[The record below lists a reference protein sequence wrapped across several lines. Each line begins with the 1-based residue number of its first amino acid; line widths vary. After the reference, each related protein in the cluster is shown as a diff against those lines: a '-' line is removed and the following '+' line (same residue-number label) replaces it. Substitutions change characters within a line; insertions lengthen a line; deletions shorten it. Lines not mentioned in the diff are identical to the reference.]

1 MEALVMR
8 AFGKMLVAAI
18 GALSLAA
25 VAGATALANEDHR
38 ILQFDS
44 MTAVTGDAVGTV
56 NDRGLTGGGL
66 PWVIT
71 SGSGEV
77 TRGGH
82 VQVTVTGLVIPARDN
97 TNPVANFK
105 AIVSCVTQHHVIV
118 NVSTALFPAST
129 AGDST
134 IDDTVALP
142 RHCSHPILFVTSP
155 GGSWF
160 AMSNRDEDDEDDD

>member
-1 MEALVMR
+1 MR
-8 AFGKMLVAAI
+8 AFGKMLVAAM

-25 VAGATALANEDHR
+25 VAGATALADEDHV

-44 MTAVTGDAVGTV
+44 MTAVTGAAVGTV

-71 SGSGEV
+71 SGSGMV
-77 TRGGH
+77 TREGH
-82 VQVTVTGLVIPARDN
+82 VQVSVSGLVIPDRGN

-105 AIVSCVTQHHVIV
+105 AIVSCVTQHHVI
-118 NVSTALFPAST
+118 TILFAAST

-160 AMSNRDEDDEDDD
+160 AMSNRDEDEEDGD

>member
-1 MEALVMR
+1 MR
-8 AFGKMLVAAI
+8 AFGRMLVAAI

-25 VAGATALANEDHR
+25 VAGATALADGDHV
-38 ILQFDS
+38 ILQFHS
-44 MTAVTGDAVGTV
+44 MTPVTGAAVGAV
-56 NDRGLTGGGL
+56 NDRGITGGGV
-66 PWVIT
+66 PWAIT
-71 SGSGEV
+71 SGSGMV
-77 TRGGH
+77 TREGH
-82 VQVTVTGLVIPARDN
+82 VQVSVTGLVIPGRGN

-118 NVSTALFPAST
+118 NVSTGLFPAST

-134 IDDTVALP
+134 IDDNVALP

>member
-1 MEALVMR
+1 MR
-8 AFGKMLVAAI
+8 QFGKLLVGAI

-25 VAGATALANEDHR
+25 VGSSTALANDDHR
-38 ILQFDS
+38 ILVFDS
-44 MTAVTGDAVGTV
+44 MTAVTGAAVGPAV
-56 NDRGLTGGGL
+56 NDRGLTGGGV

-82 VQVTVTGLVIPARDN
+82 VEVSVTGLVIPARGN

-105 AIVSCVTQHHVIV
+105 AIVSCVTKHHVVV
-118 NVSTALFPAST
+118 NVSTGLFPAST

-134 IDDTVALP
+134 IAADVALP
-142 RHCSHPILFVTSP
+142 RHCSHPLLFVTSP
-155 GGSWF
+155 GGAWF
-160 AMSNRDEDDEDDD
+160 AVSNPSEDDEDDD